1 MAYSSSIVTKGRAK
15 GLVIAIG
22 SNTEIGLI
30 AEALR
35 SSRNNERQL
44 KKNKDG
50 TAPVHRRIIF
60 FGLVISD
67 SVASFLGLNIGTP
80 LQRKLSQLAILLL
93 MIALLFALICFAGDY
108 I

>member
-22 SNTEIGLI
+22 IHTEIGTI
-30 AEALR
+30 ADFLR
-35 SSRNNERQL
+35 SSRNTERLL
-44 KKNKDG
+44 KKNDDG

-60 FGLVISD
+60 FGLVVSD
-67 SVASFLGLNIGTP
+67 SVASFLGLNKGTP

-93 MIALLFALICFAGDY
+93 IIALIFALICFAGK
-108 I
+108 